1 MYTSTLS
8 RTWMLIALAPLV
20 MTACSSDDSDDAPTA
35 EAPSTQT
42 DVENNQP
49 ASGSP
54 ATPGAMPA
62 GDGANAAEATSD
74 DLPLAPGSAADPGG
88 DASGDTTADGTM
100 TFFVSSAGVGDGG
113 NLGGLD
119 GADGFCTELAVAAS
133 PDLARRT
140 WHAYLSTSSVNARER
155 IGAGPWHNQA
165 GALIADGLAA
175 LHDQAP
181 AGLLDQTWAPTDLS
195 VPLDEQ
201 GNPVDN
207 AVHDILTGTLEDGT
221 LAAGLTCSDWTS
233 SDATIQAQVG
243 HSNRNGGMRAPSWTT
258 THPVGCGA
266 SAENRVQGTVT
277 QGGGRGSI
285 YCFAVITGE

>member
-1 MYTSTLS
+1 
-8 RTWMLIALAPLV
+8 
-20 MTACSSDDSDDAPTA
+20 
-35 EAPSTQT
+35 
-42 DVENNQP
+42 
-49 ASGSP
+49 
-54 ATPGAMPA
+54 
-62 GDGANAAEATSD
+62 
-74 DLPLAPGSAADPGG
+74 LPLAPSSAAEPGTG
-88 DASGDTTADGTM
+88 ASGDTIADGTM
-100 TFFVSSAGVGDGG
+100 TFFVSSAGVGEGG

-140 WHAYLSTSSVNARER
+140 WHAYLSTSSVNARDR

-181 AGLLDQTWAPTDLS
+181 AGRLDQTWAPTDLS

-201 GNPVDN
+201 GNSVEN
-207 AVHDILTGTLEDGT
+207 AVHDILTGTVEGGT

-233 SDATIQAQVG
+233 SDPTIQAQVG

>member
-1 MYTSTLS
+1 MNDPILP
-8 RTWMLIALAPLV
+8 RLRMLAACAPLV
-20 MTACSSDDSDDAPTA
+20 MIACSSDDSDDASPA
-35 EAPSTQT
+35 ASGPQT
-42 DVENNQP
+42 EVGNNSP
-49 ASGSP
+49 ASNPS
-54 ATPGAMPA
+54 TPGAPA
-62 GDGANAAEATSD
+62 AGGAGPEAMD
-74 DLPLAPGSAADPGG
+74 DELPLAPGDPGSAG
-88 DASGDTTADGTM
+88 DSIADGTM
-100 TFFVSSAGVGDGG
+100 TFFETSTGLGEGG

-119 GADGFCTELAVAAS
+119 GADAFCTELAVAAS

-140 WHAYLSTSSVNARER
+140 WHAYLSTSTVNARDR

-165 GALIADGLAA
+165 GVLIADGLDA

-181 AGLLDQTWAPTDLS
+181 AGSLDDTWPPTDLS

-201 GNPVDN
+201 GNTVEN
-207 AVHDILTGTLEDGT
+207 AVHDILTGSLEDGT

-233 SDATIQAQVG
+233 SDTTVQGQVG